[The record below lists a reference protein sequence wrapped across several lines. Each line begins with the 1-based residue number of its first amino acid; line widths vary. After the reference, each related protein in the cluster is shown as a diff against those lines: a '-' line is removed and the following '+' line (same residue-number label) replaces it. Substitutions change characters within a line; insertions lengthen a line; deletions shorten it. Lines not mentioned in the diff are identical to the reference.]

1 MNSVKTLTAREAY
14 HDCLQFF
21 EKTIRPSMEVAVSN
35 GTIGIA
41 FSGKLDPC
49 SDFEVKVTATH
60 AALVAFVKR
69 YPGAEFTF
77 HSERNRILGVSD
89 AAIVADPLN
98 TQYAV
103 FTVDFTPYGT
113 IFGGSSDDDG
123 GNTTFAGCGE
133 SGSSTGEEDEEL
145 ESPGPMEAPS
155 GPTGPTSTPSPV
167 TPATA

>member
-1 MNSVKTLTAREAY
+1 MKTLTAREAY

-21 EKTIRPSMEVAVSN
+21 EQTIQPSMEIALSG

-49 SDFEVKVTATH
+49 SDFEVQVTATH

-77 HSERNRILGVSD
+77 HSERNRVPGVSD
-89 AAIVADPLN
+89 AAVVADPLN
-98 TQYAV
+98 TQYVV
-103 FTVDFTPYGT
+103 FTMNFTPYGT

-123 GNTTFAGCGE
+123 GNATFAECGE
-133 SGSSTGEEDEEL
+133 SEREDGKADDGL

-155 GPTGPTSTPSPV
+155 GPSGPTNTSSPMTP
-167 TPATA
+167 TTA